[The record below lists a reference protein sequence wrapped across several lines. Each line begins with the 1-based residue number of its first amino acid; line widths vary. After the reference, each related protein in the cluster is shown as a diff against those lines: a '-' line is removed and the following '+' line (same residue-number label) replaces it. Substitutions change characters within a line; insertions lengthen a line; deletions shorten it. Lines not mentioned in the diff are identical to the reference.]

1 MSKKKVN
8 VSEHYRK
15 VNIDYNDKNNRFK
28 REYVKIILF
37 AFFLLS
43 IVGGVSYA
51 LFTNTLYGKKTVEVA
66 VEMCKGEKVDDVY
79 NVDPVLLTKD
89 NIADYVTE

>member
-28 REYVKIILF
+28 RE
-37 AFFLLS
+37 
-43 IVGGVSYA
+43 
-51 LFTNTLYGKKTVEVA
+51 
-66 VEMCKGEKVDDVY
+66 
-79 NVDPVLLTKD
+79 
-89 NIADYVTE
+89 